1 MNIKEKIKDRINSIN
16 DPQLLDELLRA
27 VELEYEIEHA
37 VELCKSEIN
46 AIDIGV
52 SDAEAGKL
60 FSNAEASQLV
70 KKWVK
75 K

>member
-37 VELCKSEIN
+37 VKLCKSEIN

>member
-1 MNIKEKIKDRINSIN
+1 
-16 DPQLLDELLRA
+16 LDELLRA
-27 VELEYEIEHA
+27 VELEYA
-37 VELCKSEIN
+37 VKLCKSEIN

>member
-27 VELEYEIEHA
+27 VELEYA

>member
-1 MNIKEKIKDRINSIN
+1 MTIKEKIKDRINNIN

-37 VELCKSEIN
+37 VELSESEIN
-46 AIDIGV
+46 AIDKGV

-60 FSNAEASQLV
+60 HSNAEASQLV
-70 KKWVK
+70 KKWLK